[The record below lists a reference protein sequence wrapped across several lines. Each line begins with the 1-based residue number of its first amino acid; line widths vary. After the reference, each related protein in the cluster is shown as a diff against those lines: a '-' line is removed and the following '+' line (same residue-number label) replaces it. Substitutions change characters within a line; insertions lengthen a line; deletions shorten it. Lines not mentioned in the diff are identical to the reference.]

1 MRFTPKAINEVKFQ
15 NDQEWISTSIPFPL
29 IIRVWKP
36 GDKFVPLG
44 MNGQKKIADFLNDL
58 RVPRHHKER
67 VYVAEH
73 QGQILWVLGYRIDDS
88 LKVATGAEMAYLAEI
103 NPRL

>member
-1 MRFTPKAINEVKFQ
+1 
-15 NDQEWISTSIPFPL
+15 
-29 IIRVWKP
+29 
-36 GDKFVPLG
+36 
-44 MNGQKKIADFLNDL
+44 MNVQKKIADFLNDL

-73 QGQILWVLGYRIDDS
+73 QWQILWVLGYRIDDS

>member
-1 MRFTPKAINEVKFQ
+1 M
-15 NDQEWISTSIPFPL
+15 
-29 IIRVWKP
+29 
-36 GDKFVPLG
+36 
-44 MNGQKKIADFLNDL
+44 DFNVNL
-58 RVPRHHKER
+58 RVPRHQKER

-88 LKVATGAEMAYLAEI
+88 LKVATGAEMAYLAEV